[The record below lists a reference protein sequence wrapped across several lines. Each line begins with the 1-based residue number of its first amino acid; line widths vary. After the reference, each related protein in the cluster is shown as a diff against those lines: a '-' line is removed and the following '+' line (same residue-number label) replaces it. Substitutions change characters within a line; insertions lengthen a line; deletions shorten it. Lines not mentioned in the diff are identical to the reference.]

1 MPIPRNVRPFA
12 VAKRVRRHVRTA
24 TRLMRLERESWP
36 GRPHP
41 SMWRRGF
48 VSSRLYSF
56 PDIEDPSV
64 PFVSDL
70 RFLMHFSSLNQP
82 WARVLLDD
90 KNVFADALTARGLGT
105 FAPEVYG
112 IVSAEG
118 LMIRSAAAHERL
130 MKQTAV
136 VLKPTTGRG
145 GTDVRIVSPAEVEA
159 VVPRSGTA
167 LLVQERVTQHPA
179 LRRINPLALNTLRV
193 LAVRLPTGPVIAVA
207 EHKWGT
213 ARSGAVDNISAGG
226 LESVVD
232 LATGQLGPAILLTQ
246 DGRRV
251 ELDRHPDTDAEIT
264 GVLVPHWSAVR
275 DLALQLMDRF
285 PELEHVG
292 WDLAVSDQ
300 GPRVIEGNGTR
311 PAVPAMQVFGSFL
324 HDPGLRDY
332 YESKGLLSPSRER
345 VSGVKTGPRS

>member
-1 MPIPRNVRPFA
+1 MLIPANLRPVA
-12 VAKRVRRHVRTA
+12 VAKQVRRNVRTA
-24 TRLMRLERESWP
+24 TRLIRMERESWP

-56 PDIEDPSV
+56 PDIENPSV
-64 PFVSDL
+64 PLVSDL
-70 RFLMHFSSLNQP
+70 RFLMHFSSLNPP

-105 FAPEVYG
+105 YAPEVYG

-118 LMIRSAAAHERL
+118 LLVRSAAAHERL

-145 GTDVRIVSPAEVEA
+145 GTGVRIVSPAEVEA
-159 VVPRSGTA
+159 MVPRFGTA

-179 LRRINPLALNTLRV
+179 LLRINPLALNTLRV
-193 LAVRLPTGPVIAVA
+193 LAVRPPTGPVLAVA
-207 EHKWGT
+207 THKWGT
-213 ARSGAVDNISAGG
+213 TRSGAVDNVSAGG

-232 LATGQLGPAILLTQ
+232 LATGRLGPAIRLTQ

-251 ELDRHPDTDAEIT
+251 EFDRHPDTDAQIT

-275 DLALQLMDRF
+275 DLTLNLMESF

-311 PAVPAMQVFGSFL
+311 PAVPAMQVHGSFL
-324 HDPGLRDY
+324 DDPALRDY
-332 YESKGLLSPSRER
+332 YTNKGLLPSARPR
-345 VSGVKTGPRS
+345 VGGVSTGPRC